1 MALYGVIDTRD
12 TRPLRVA
19 IAHHD
24 GEGRCDLARLLEA
37 CGLDVVL
44 NTAFVP
50 GLPKLL
56 VNNRA
61 DVLLVDLED
70 GEALHK
76 DYLDA
81 LFEQLDMPI
90 VFSDKDVTMKNGQ
103 TDEEIGRKLS
113 NKLTSLFSRGGN
125 TGKAPVD
132 NNKSLRYG
140 IDILDESTTD
150 GAGLSRH
157 DENIT
162 ASTHRPRKEDVPASR
177 VWVLIGSIGSVA
189 AIRRF
194 LAALP
199 PDLPIAFIVAQQICE
214 SIVMHASRLI
224 ALDATFHVLPA
235 RVGHVINHHEVIML
249 PVVDESLIIGDRGQ
263 IGLVPPVA
271 VGDISPAID
280 KVLSMVAKRYQANAG
295 VIIFSGIGKT
305 GIEGCNAIIDHGGA
319 VWTQDA
325 ESCQFDSMP
334 QYVREACKVSYTA
347 APEVLARQLT
357 EDLDSVVLKRASRL
371 AR

>member
-1 MALYGVIDTRD
+1 M
-12 TRPLRVA
+12 RVA
-19 IAHHD
+19 IARHG
-24 GEGRCDLARLLEA
+24 GEGRGDLARLLEA

-56 VNNRA
+56 ANNRA

-113 NKLTSLFSRGGN
+113 NKLTALFSRGGN
-125 TGKAPVD
+125 AGKAPVD
-132 NNKSLRYG
+132 DKKSLRYEV
-140 IDILDESTTD
+140 DILDETIRD
-150 GAGLSRH
+150 GAGLSRR

-162 ASTHRPRKEDVPASR
+162 VSHGPRKEDIPASR
-177 VWVLIGSIGSVA
+177 VWVLTGSIGSVA

-214 SIVMHASRLI
+214 SIVRLASRLM
-224 ALDATFHVLPA
+224 ALDASFHVLPA
-235 RVGHVINHHEVIML
+235 QVGHVISHHEVIML
-249 PVVDESLIIGDRGQ
+249 PVVDESLIIGDQGQ
-263 IGLVPPVA
+263 IGLAPPVA
-271 VGDISPAID
+271 VGDISPTID
-280 KVLSMVAKRYQANAG
+280 KVLSMVAKRYRANAG
-295 VIIFSGIGKT
+295 VIVFSGIGKV
-305 GIEGCNAIIDHGGA
+305 GIEGCNAILDHGGV

-334 QYVREACKVSYTA
+334 QYVREACKVSHTA
-347 APEVLARQLT
+347 APEALARQLT

-371 AR
+371 AS